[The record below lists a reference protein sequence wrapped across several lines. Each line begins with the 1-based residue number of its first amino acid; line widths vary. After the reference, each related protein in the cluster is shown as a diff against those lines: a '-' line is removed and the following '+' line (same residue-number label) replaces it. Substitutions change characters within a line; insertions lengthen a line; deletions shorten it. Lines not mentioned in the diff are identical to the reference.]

1 MRESKL
7 LELESEAGRLPPLH
21 EEAARAQ
28 PQKRK
33 RGWRGYA
40 LRIVSV
46 AAVLALWQA
55 VGSQMDPI
63 LLSTPTAVARSFVL
77 ILTQGVL
84 LKAFLASAVDLVVGF
99 GLALVIGISM
109 GILMGRYRV
118 VEELLDPYVS
128 FFNATP
134 LVALLPL
141 VIIWLG
147 ISVWARMFFVFILSI
162 WSVLVNTLEGIK
174 NVNRGLMEV
183 GMSFGLSEAQLV
195 RAISVPGAIPYIL
208 AGVRVGMG
216 KAIIGMIIG
225 EMSIQLA
232 GLGGLVQHYGDIFQ
246 TGRLLA
252 VIMCT
257 SLFGVVAVAI
267 LHLIQAQFFPWVAA
281 TSGERR

>member
-1 MRESKL
+1 MRVPKP
-7 LELESEAGRLPPLH
+7 LELEAEADSLPRLR
-21 EEAARAQ
+21 EDAARQ
-28 PQKRK
+28 RPRLRK
-33 RGWRGYA
+33 LGWRGYA
-40 LRIVSV
+40 LRIASV
-46 AAVLALWQA
+46 TAVLALWQV

-63 LLSTPTAVARSFVL
+63 LISTPTAVARAFVL

-84 LKAFLASAVDLVVGF
+84 LNAFLASAIDLVVGF
-99 GLALVIGISM
+99 GLALVIGISV

-118 VEELLDPYVS
+118 VEEILDPYVS

-195 RAISVPGAIPYIL
+195 RAISVPGAVPYIL

-216 KAIIGMIIG
+216 KAIIGMVIG

-246 TGRLLA
+246 TARLLA

-257 SLFGVVAVAI
+257 SLFGVAAVGT

>member
-21 EEAARAQ
+21 EETGRAQ
-28 PQKRK
+28 PRP
-33 RGWRGYA
+33 RMLGWRRYA

-63 LLSTPTAVARSFVL
+63 LISTPAAVARSFVL

-99 GLALVIGISM
+99 GLALVIGISA

-252 VIMCT
+252 VIVCT
-257 SLFGVVAVAI
+257 SLFGVVAVGI
-267 LHLIQAQFFPWVAA
+267 LHLIQAQFFPWVTA